1 MKHPVILSIVTA
13 MLASAAIA
21 AEKTFDFK
29 DPKGVNTVNFLLD
42 APLESI
48 SGTANGVSGTITV
61 DTEDPS
67 SAKGRIVVAAES
79 LHVPNPMMKEHM
91 HGDKWLNSAENPE
104 IAFEVKEVANVKVE
118 DGKGTA
124 DVTGTFTLNGVS
136 KEMTVPVKATY
147 LPGRLKD
154 RMPDAN
160 GDLLVIRAEFP
171 VKRSDF
177 EIQPGQNEDKVSD
190 EIKVTFAI
198 AGAAAE

>member
-1 MKHPVILSIVTA
+1 MKHPLILCI
-13 MLASAAIA
+13 AAALVPAAFA

-48 SGTANGVSGTITV
+48 SGTANGISGGITV

-67 SAKGRIVVAAES
+67 TAKGTIVVATES

-91 HGDKWLNSAENPE
+91 LGEKWLNAAKNPE
-104 IAFEVKEVANVKVE
+104 ITFEVKEVSNVKVE
-118 DGKGTA
+118 NGKGTA

-136 KEMTVPVKATY
+136 KEMTIPVSGTY
-147 LPGRLKD
+147 LAGRLGD
-154 RMPDAN
+154 RMPNAK

-171 VKRSDF
+171 IKRGDF
-177 EIQPGQNEDKVSD
+177 GIQPGQNEDKVSD
-190 EIKVTFAI
+190 EVTVKLAI